1 MILLYRS
8 FVPLNKML
16 FEVSGAFLGLR
27 SNLCFVK
34 ILLK

>member
-1 MILLYRS
+1 MTLLFRN

-16 FEVSGAFLGLR
+16 FEVSGALIGLR